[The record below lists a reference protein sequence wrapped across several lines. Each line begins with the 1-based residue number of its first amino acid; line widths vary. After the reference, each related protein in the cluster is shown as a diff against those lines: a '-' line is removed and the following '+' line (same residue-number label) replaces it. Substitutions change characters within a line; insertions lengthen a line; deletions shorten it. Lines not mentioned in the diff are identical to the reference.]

1 MVYSKDRPE
10 TDEARRATQE
20 RYRHPVQYMIGNP
33 PLWKREI
40 VLRFLNQLY
49 GYRFSQTKITQQ
61 DGQPRH
67 MMSHHIMKI
76 GEHALDR
83 KRALSGKRV
92 TVPVNL
98 RGRGTIKKKQT

>member
-10 TDEARRATQE
+10 TDEARRATQA
-20 RYRHPVQYMIGNP
+20 RYRHQVQYMIGNP

-40 VLRFLNQLY
+40 VMRFLNQLY
-49 GYRFSQTKITQQ
+49 GYRFSQKKLTKQ

-76 GEHALDR
+76 HQHCLPLAFGQMWNHP
-83 KRALSGKRV
+83 LSFQPITG
-92 TVPVNL
+92 
-98 RGRGTIKKKQT
+98 

>member
-1 MVYSKDRPE
+1 MVYSSDRPE
-10 TDEARRATQE
+10 TDEARRATQA
-20 RYRHPVQYMIGNP
+20 RYRHQVQYMIGNP

-49 GYRFSQTKITQQ
+49 GYRFSQTKITKQ

-76 GEHALDR
+76 GEHCLPSDFVQMWNYP
-83 KRALSGKRV
+83 LSFQ
-92 TVPVNL
+92 L
-98 RGRGTIKKKQT
+98 IRGYTR